1 MRQNQASRGK
11 LFAAILVCQGAGLL
25 GTLFTAVGLKSW
37 YGTLLKPT
45 FNPPSWVFGPVWTV
59 LFLMMG
65 VSLYLVWERAAPDE
79 SGSRAM
85 TWFFVQLALNILWSF
100 CFFALK
106 SPLLGLIEIMFLL
119 AAIVVTL
126 MTFWK
131 VSRTAGVLLLP
142 YLAWVSFAALLTFSI
157 WRLNG

>member
-1 MRQNQASRGK
+1 MLQNNSSRGK
-11 LFAAILVCQGAGLL
+11 LIAAILICQGAGLL
-25 GTLFTAVGLKSW
+25 GTLFTAIGLKSW
-37 YGTLLKPT
+37 YGTLLKPS
-45 FNPPSWVFGPVWTV
+45 FNPPSWVFGPVWTI

-65 VSLYLVWERAAPDE
+65 IALYLVWNRTPLGKPE
-79 SGSRAM
+79 SRAM

-106 SPLLGLIEIMFLL
+106 SPLLGLIEILFLL
-119 AAIVVTL
+119 AVIIVTIGA
-126 MTFWK
+126 FWK

-142 YLAWVSFAALLTFSI
+142 YLAWVSFAAFLTFSI